1 MMTLT
6 YPENYALLTMEEMT
20 YTTGGDAEGENKGSW
35 VRTAF
40 NIGMAAL
47 ATVGIVKTAGELS
60 GTQLTGSAISSGSI
74 TGLMATVCGL
84 GTTVL
89 GYLNISSIGA
99 IAGQI
104 QKAYPEQYPEEGT
117 TLNGTL
123 IRDSALVYFSS
134 PIGALLGLAN
144 IGTAAGYV
152 YCMLK

>member
-47 ATVGIVKTAGELS
+47 ATVGIVKTVGN
-60 GTQLTGSAISSGSI
+60 AISSGSI

-104 QKAYPEQYPEEGT
+104 QKTYPEQYPEEGT

>member
-40 NIGMAAL
+40 NIGMGAL
-47 ATVGIVKTAGELS
+47 AAVGIVKTV
-60 GTQLTGSAISSGSI
+60 GSAISSGSI

-99 IAGQI
+99 IAGF
-104 QKAYPEQYPEEGT
+104 ARRRSAGPRQYRHGRRLCVLHAQMSGART
-117 TLNGTL
+117 
-123 IRDSALVYFSS
+123 IR
-134 PIGALLGLAN
+134 
-144 IGTAAGYV
+144 
-152 YCMLK
+152 

>member
-47 ATVGIVKTAGELS
+47 ATVGIVKTV
-60 GTQLTGSAISSGSI
+60 GSAISSGSI

-104 QKAYPEQYPEEGT
+104 QK
-117 TLNGTL
+117 L
-123 IRDSALVYFSS
+123 F
-134 PIGALLGLAN
+134 GLFHGKVQR
-144 IGTAAGYV
+144 IQ
-152 YCMLK
+152 

>member
-40 NIGMAAL
+40 NIGMGAL
-47 ATVGIVKTAGELS
+47 AAVGIVKTV
-60 GTQLTGSAISSGSI
+60 GSAISSGSI

-84 GTTVL
+84 GTTLL

-104 QKAYPEQYPEEGT
+104 QQAYPEQYPEEGT

-123 IRDSALVYFSS
+123 IRDSALV
-134 PIGALLGLAN
+134 
-144 IGTAAGYV
+144 
-152 YCMLK
+152 

>member
-20 YTTGGDAEGENKGSW
+20 YTTGRRCRRRKQRQLGPDGIQYRHGCAGSSEH
-35 VRTAF
+35 RESRREAP
-40 NIGMAAL
+40 
-47 ATVGIVKTAGELS
+47 
-60 GTQLTGSAISSGSI
+60 ISSGSI

-123 IRDSALVYFSS
+123 IRDSSLVYFSS

>member
-6 YPENYALLTMEEMT
+6 YPENYALLTMEEMM

-47 ATVGIVKTAGELS
+47 ATVGIVKTV
-60 GTQLTGSAISSGSI
+60 GSAISSGSI

-104 QKAYPEQYPEEGT
+104 QP
-117 TLNGTL
+117 
-123 IRDSALVYFSS
+123 ALPAQAGIVVQ
-134 PIGALLGLAN
+134 LQLHGLA
-144 IGTAAGYV
+144 GCTGGLGGVQAPALTAQLRVAQFADGQ
-152 YCMLK
+152 LQAAA

>member
-1 MMTLT
+1 
-6 YPENYALLTMEEMT
+6 
-20 YTTGGDAEGENKGSW
+20 
-35 VRTAF
+35 
-40 NIGMAAL
+40 
-47 ATVGIVKTAGELS
+47 
-60 GTQLTGSAISSGSI
+60 
-74 TGLMATVCGL
+74 MATVCGL

>member
-20 YTTGGDAEGENKGSW
+20 YTTGGDAEGENNG
-35 VRTAF
+35 
-40 NIGMAAL
+40 
-47 ATVGIVKTAGELS
+47 
-60 GTQLTGSAISSGSI
+60 SGSI

-123 IRDSALVYFSS
+123 IRDSSLVYFSS

>member
-1 MMTLT
+1 MPKAKTK
-6 YPENYALLTMEEMT
+6 A
-20 YTTGGDAEGENKGSW
+20 AGSGRHSISAW
-35 VRTAF
+35 VRWQQWASRP
-40 NIGMAAL
+40 L
-47 ATVGIVKTAGELS
+47 ARIRPLP
-60 GTQLTGSAISSGSI
+60 GSAISSGSI

-123 IRDSALVYFSS
+123 IRDSSLVYFSS

-144 IGTAAGYV
+144 IGMAAGYV

>member
-40 NIGMAAL
+40 NIGMGAL
-47 ATVGIVKTAGELS
+47 AAVGIVKAV
-60 GTQLTGSAISSGSI
+60 GSAISSGSI

-84 GTTVL
+84 GTTLL

-104 QKAYPEQYPEEGT
+104 QQAYPEQYPEEGT

-123 IRDSALVYFSS
+123 IRDSSLVYFSS
-134 PIGALLGLAN
+134 PVGALLGLAN
-144 IGTAAGYV
+144 IGVAAGYV

>member
-1 MMTLT
+1 M
-6 YPENYALLTMEEMT
+6 
-20 YTTGGDAEGENKGSW
+20 
-35 VRTAF
+35 
-40 NIGMAAL
+40 
-47 ATVGIVKTAGELS
+47 GIVKTV
-60 GTQLTGSAISSGSI
+60 GSAISSGSI